1 MRKFANYIC
10 KHQKLVIFISCILL
24 VLSFIG
30 MNLTKINYDILVYLP
45 EDIETIK
52 GENILTDDFEIGSY
66 SLALVENLN
75 SKDILKLEDDI
86 KNIDGVNNVFSIYD
100 AIGTSIP
107 LDMLPSDITN
117 KVHNENTD
125 LLIITFADSTSSE
138 KTINAVKEIREL
150 KGEYLKQGG
159 MSSMVVDTMNLS
171 ESEIFIYIV
180 IAVIL
185 CIFILEL
192 SLDSYVVPF
201 ILLINIGFA
210 ILFNLGTN
218 VFLGE
223 ISYITKALVA
233 VLQLGVTTDFSIFLY
248 HSYEKKK
255 EEGLEKTKAMR
266 DAIVDTFTSV
276 TGSSLTTIVG
286 FLVLCTMQLTLGKDL
301 GIVMAKGVLFGVICV
316 LTLFPALLLMLDNLI
331 TKTKHKVIV
340 PNYTKLNTF
349 IIKHKNIIFAI
360 FVILLIPIY
369 LAYSKVDVYYKLDRS
384 LPSYLESIKTNQE
397 LKDNYNIVSPEL
409 ILVDSSLKTDDFNNL
424 VQQIEA
430 TDGIEWVLSLAKLN
444 ELGISKNM
452 LSDDIL
458 KIVENENYDLVLVN
472 SSYETATDELNNQI
486 TEINKIVKSYDKN
499 GIVAGEGALMKDL
512 VTICDTDFHNVNTS
526 SIICIFVILFF
537 VLKSLSLPFLL
548 IITIE
553 FAIFMNMSFSYFG
566 GVTLPFIAPI
576 VLGTIQLGAT
586 IDYAILMTTTYLRKR
601 KEKAKED
608 AMLEAM
614 NYCGNSIFTSGMCFF
629 AATFGVGIYSKIEMI
644 GALCTLIARGAII
657 SMLVVIMVL
666 PSILLIFD
674 KLILKTTLK
683 ERKDKKMKNS
693 FKKKAAAALS
703 LLLIFGFTFNPVFVS
718 ALTKNETVYAKL
730 NEDGTVKSILVS
742 EELKNTSKKEKLE
755 DYTTITN
762 ILNVSNDSTFKQD
775 GNKLT
780 WNADGKDIF
789 YQGTTEEKLP
799 ISLDITYK
807 LNNKETKVDDMLG
820 KSGKVEITLKF
831 TNHDKHNGLYTPF
844 VITTGMILDN
854 ENNSNIKINNG
865 KVIANGTKNVIV
877 GISSPGLYESLKIK
891 ELKGMDKIT
900 ISYDTT
906 KFELASIYNV
916 ITPKLIE
923 NSDLD
928 VFAKMDNIYKS
939 VDTLGSNMDKID
951 SASKEVANG
960 SKVLKSS
967 LESAISKL
975 KESSSAD
982 TLSKDEIDII
992 KEQTL
997 LGVKSKFTPE
1007 NEELPKSKIDDTI
1020 ASNDSSEVT
1029 NSIVQNIVEYLT
1041 KSNQEAKI
1049 PTFMSCLKNQKQAI
1063 CRDVANELL
1072 LTEQMGKVVLD
1083 TSKKAGEKVAI
1094 DTASSVVD
1102 SLVPTLANQVKS
1114 TTINTLTNSLGTL
1127 YTGIDKLDSGITEL
1141 SKGISTFNAEGIKKI
1156 TNLVNSKVKGT
1167 ASKVKELIKLSNN
1180 YDSFT
1185 TSHNLKNSSTK
1196 FILVIDGKNAPKEE
1210 KVVKEEN
1217 TRLTF
1222 WDRVTNLFK

>member
-1 MRKFANYIC
+1 MRKFADFIC

-75 SKDILKLEDDI
+75 SKDILKLENDI

-107 LDMLPSDITN
+107 LDMLPSDITS

-201 ILLINIGFA
+201 ILLMNIGFA

-223 ISYITKALVA
+223 ISYITKALVV

-255 EEGLEKTKAMR
+255 EEGLDKTKAMT
-266 DAIVDTFTSV
+266 DAIVDTFSSV
-276 TGSSLTTIVG
+276 TGSSLTTIAG

-349 IIKHKNIIFAI
+349 IIKHKNVIFAI
-360 FVILLIPIY
+360 FIILLIPIY

-486 TEINKIVKSYDKN
+486 TQINKIVKSYDKK

-526 SIICIFVILFF
+526 SIICIFIILFI

-601 KEKAKED
+601 KEKKTKEA

-629 AATFGVGIYSKIEMI
+629 AATFGVGVYSKIEMI

-674 KLILKTTLK
+674 KLILKTKLK

-693 FKKKAAAALS
+693 FKKKAAAVLS
-703 LLLIFGFTFNPVFVS
+703 LLLIFGFTFNPILVS

-742 EELKNTSKKEKLE
+742 EELKNDSKKEKLE
-755 DYTTITN
+755 DYTNLTN
-762 ILNVSNDSTFKQD
+762 ILNVSNDKTFEQD

-807 LNNKETKVDDMLG
+807 LNDKEEKVDDMLG

-891 ELKGMDKIT
+891 ELKEMDKIT

-928 VFAKMDNIYKS
+928 VFTKMDNIYKS

-967 LESAISKL
+967 LETAINKL
-975 KESSSAD
+975 KESSSEN
-982 TLSKDEIDII
+982 TLSKDEINKI

-997 LGVKSKFTPE
+997 LGVKSQLTE
-1007 NEELPKSKIDDTI
+1007 NS
-1020 ASNDSSEVT
+1020 SNGSNKEIQEYVTESVT
-1029 NSIVQNIVEYLT
+1029 NIMKTYLGENFAYYGGCLQKVEQACSKLETAGYELEKVQ
-1041 KSNQEAKI
+1041 A
-1049 PTFMSCLKNQKQAI
+1049 FQK
-1063 CRDVANELL
+1063 DV
-1072 LTEQMGKVVLD
+1072 TEQITNTVLK
-1083 TSKKAGEKVAI
+1083 TSMSVAES
-1094 DTASSVVD
+1094 TASSVVD

-1114 TTINTLTNSLGTL
+1114 TTINTLTNSLGAL
-1127 YTGIDKLDSGITEL
+1127 YTGIDKLDNGINEL
-1141 SKGISTFNAEGIKKI
+1141 SKGISTFNEEGIKKV

-1167 ASKVKELIKLSNN
+1167 SSKVKELIKLSNN

-1185 TSHNLKNSSTK
+1185 TDHNLNDSSTK

-1210 KVVKEEN
+1210 KVVKEDD
-1217 TRLTF
+1217 TKITF